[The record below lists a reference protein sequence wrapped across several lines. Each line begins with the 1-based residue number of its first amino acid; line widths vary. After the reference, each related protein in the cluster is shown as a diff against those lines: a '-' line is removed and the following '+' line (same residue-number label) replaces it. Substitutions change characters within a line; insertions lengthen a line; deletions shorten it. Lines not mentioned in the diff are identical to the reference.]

1 MISNQVLDTRQVL
14 VELSVISPNGNG
26 HHKGQ
31 KPFAIDILEKTGL
44 SYHQARSVICIEGE
58 WDEISEVIHQCYE
71 RLQEQSPNAF
81 LQVSIR

>member
-1 MISNQVLDTRQVL
+1 MISNHALDTRQVL
-14 VELSVISPNGNG
+14 VELSVVSPNGNG
-26 HHKGQ
+26 HHHNQ

-44 SYHQARSVICIEGE
+44 LYHQARSVICIEGE

-71 RLQEQSPNAF
+71 RIQEQSPQGF